1 MRAVVFAAVGE
12 LTIAERPEPVPGPRE
27 VVIET
32 AAVGICG
39 TDTHVLDGEFEG
51 TVFPLVPGHEAT
63 GTVVALG
70 PGADEGPNALA
81 VGDHVA
87 VNPSST
93 CGECDLCLTGRQNL
107 CRAWNGMGVVRAD
120 GAAQQRFTAP
130 VANVFKLRPDTD
142 VFEAVHD
149 DDAPA
154 TAPVPTASTPE
165 DRT

>member
-1 MRAVVFAAVGE
+1 
-12 LTIAERPEPVPGPRE
+12 
-27 VVIET
+27 
-32 AAVGICG
+32 
-39 TDTHVLDGEFEG
+39 

-93 CGECDLCLTGRQNL
+93 CGECDLCRT
-107 CRAWNGMGVVRAD
+107 WNGMGVVRAD
-120 GAAQQRFTAP
+120 GAARQRFTAP

-142 VFEAVHD
+142 VFEAALIEPLACAIHGWDVLPRRVGDHVLVFGSG
-149 DDAPA
+149 
-154 TAPVPTASTPE
+154 TMGLLM
-165 DRT
+165 